1 MYGAGQRV
9 IRQLLSQVEEIHC
22 DHNPGFHGQAPEPI
36 HRNLKTLSQM
46 IAQNEHLNCGLANDG
61 DADRIGM
68 YDEDGKFV
76 DSHHILLLLIHYL
89 SKYKQMSGKVVV
101 TFSVTD
107 KVKKLCELYQL
118 PYEVK
123 KIGFK
128 YIAEVMMNETVLV
141 GGEESG
147 GIAAAGHIPER
158 DGIWMG
164 LILLEFMAVT
174 GKTLKALIQEIY
186 DIVGSFNFDRDDY
199 HLDNELKNAIVDRCK
214 SNFYTQLGNKNIVR
228 MEDLDGYKFYVD
240 ENTWV
245 MVRASG
251 TEPVLR
257 IYAQAP
263 TAEEVRKVLDDARI
277 TFLNNQ

>member
-1 MYGAGQRV
+1 
-9 IRQLLSQVEEIHC
+9 
-22 DHNPGFHGQAPEPI
+22 
-36 HRNLKTLSQM
+36 
-46 IAQNEHLNCGLANDG
+46 
-61 DADRIGM
+61 
-68 YDEDGKFV
+68 
-76 DSHHILLLLIHYL
+76 
-89 SKYKQMSGKVVV
+89 
-101 TFSVTD
+101 
-107 KVKKLCELYQL
+107 
-118 PYEVK
+118 
-123 KIGFK
+123 
-128 YIAEVMMNETVLV
+128 
-141 GGEESG
+141 
-147 GIAAAGHIPER
+147 
-158 DGIWMG
+158 
-164 LILLEFMAVT
+164 
-174 GKTLKALIQEIY
+174 LKALIQEIY